1 VFSWDAMEGVTEY
14 RYKYRKTADAGWGN
28 AETTAD
34 TSATIT
40 PDGGIDCGSK
50 YEFSVSARGD
60 GQEHLD
66 GWSAWSEP
74 ETITARACAPVPSN
88 VSATYSNGS
97 FTLSWEAV
105 TGAAEYE
112 FAYRKDSSSPWTKD
126 TATGTHVAITPFST
140 GECGATYQFKVR
152 ARGNGSAYSTEW
164 GLWSSSASA
173 GIGDCP
179 SRMSRPT
186 VTAGTARLQVT
197 RGTPPA
203 GSAITGYQIRYKL
216 TSAPDSAPSWT
227 VTSLT
232 TGTASKTL
240 AQLSANSYDVQVRA
254 CAGVGGLPPCSP
266 WSSSARGTPLSLP
279 VVSIARKSSGDVNE
293 GTNVAFTLR
302 AAPAPAADLTVGVS
316 VATTGSFI
324 EGATQLPRSVTI
336 RRGSAT
342 ADLVLR
348 TDDDTTYE
356 RHGTVRVEVRS
367 GTAYQ
372 IGTSSAL
379 VNVLDNDTPAVSA
392 CDTGAAVPNAGLNRE
407 LAFDCDALL
416 KAKDPLAGTATLN
429 WSVDTAITSW
439 DGVTVA
445 GTPGRVTKLQLPSR
459 SLTGRVPPSL
469 GLLSALTHLTLNGN
483 SLTGM
488 LPQELDGLDSL
499 TFLRLAGNSFT
510 ICLPPGLRD
519 VANNDLSTLNLS
531 YCDEI
536 PPATDMVTVADN
548 ADAEIGIAWSAVA
561 GVDLYRVQHRAAQ
574 SPDAWTNVEDITSL
588 STAFTPPG
596 STLCGTTLEF
606 RVRARGDGTAYLA
619 EWGMPS
625 DSASYTVTEGCMH
638 APPSRGP
645 ATCSRPRRTRQS
657 GHASAS

>member
-1 VFSWDAMEGVTEY
+1 M
-14 RYKYRKTADAGWGN
+14 
-28 AETTAD
+28 
-34 TSATIT
+34 
-40 PDGGIDCGSK
+40 
-50 YEFSVSARGD
+50 
-60 GQEHLD
+60 
-66 GWSAWSEP
+66 
-74 ETITARACAPVPSN
+74 
-88 VSATYSNGS
+88 
-97 FTLSWEAV
+97 
-105 TGAAEYE
+105 
-112 FAYRKDSSSPWTKD
+112 
-126 TATGTHVAITPFST
+126 
-140 GECGATYQFKVR
+140 
-152 ARGNGSAYSTEW
+152 
-164 GLWSSSASA
+164 
-173 GIGDCP
+173 
-179 SRMSRPT
+179 
-186 VTAGTARLQVT
+186 
-197 RGTPPA
+197 
-203 GSAITGYQIRYKL
+203 
-216 TSAPDSAPSWT
+216 
-227 VTSLT
+227 T

-372 IGTSSAL
+372 IGTSSAV

-638 APPSRGP
+638 APAFPRSRYVFSAAQNTPVGTRVGLVTAADQDAGDSVTYHITAGNDGGTFTIDLNFGDIQLAKAPSSGAASLHTLTVEARDNSGLTDTATVVIVVPSVSSYTFSIAEDAGVWTRVGLLDAVDPEASEAVTFHITAGNGAGMFAIDLNRGDLWLMKTLDYETTTSYTLTVETRDVNGLRDT
-645 ATCSRPRRTRQS
+645 ATVTITVTDVVE
-657 GHASAS
+657 